1 LSTLSLPLLLAA
13 AAAFGWS
20 FCDLTRRVAAR
31 RMPAWP
37 LAVWVTLGAL
47 PILAAWCVA
56 EGAWR
61 LEPARYVGPGLGAI
75 GINLLANF
83 AFFRSLQLA
92 PLSVT
97 LPMLSLTPAFSLG
110 LGALVLG
117 EELEPRALAG
127 AALVVAG
134 AFLLAWRRGSGDG
147 AVRRLE
153 PGSLLMG
160 LVALA
165 WSTTLLLDKIAMR
178 HAAPPLHALI
188 VHGGVALAGLAV
200 LAARRQLA
208 TLCTVRGNAGL
219 LAATV
224 AFSVFAF
231 GAQLYAVRDLPI
243 GLVDTLKRAVG
254 GALAVVWDRAFF
266 GEPVTAGKAL
276 AVALLSVGV
285 ALLTL

>member
-1 LSTLSLPLLLAA
+1 MSTLSLPLLLAA

-47 PILAAWCVA
+47 PILAVWCVA
-56 EGAWR
+56 EDAWR
-61 LEPARYVGPGLGAI
+61 LEPARYLGPGLGAI

-110 LGALVLG
+110 LGALVLS
-117 EELEPRALAG
+117 EELESRALAG

-134 AFLLAWRRGSGDG
+134 AFLLAWRRGGG
-147 AVRRLE
+147 VGVTRRFE

-165 WSTTLLLDKIAMR
+165 WSTTLLLDKIALR
-178 HAAPPLHALI
+178 HADPPLHALI

-200 LAARRQLA
+200 LAARRELA
-208 TLCTVRGNAGL
+208 ALGTVRGNAGL

-224 AFSVFAF
+224 AFSVLAF

-243 GLVDTLKRAVG
+243 
-254 GALAVVWDRAFF
+254 
-266 GEPVTAGKAL
+266 
-276 AVALLSVGV
+276 
-285 ALLTL
+285 

>member
-37 LAVWVTLGAL
+37 LSVWVTLGAL
-47 PILAAWCVA
+47 PILAGWCV
-56 EGAWR
+56 EQRAWWI
-61 LEPARYVGPGLGAI
+61 EPASYLAPGFGAI
-75 GINLLANF
+75 AINLGANF

-110 LGALVLG
+110 LGALFLD
-117 EELEPRALAG
+117 ERLAPRALAG
-127 AALVVAG
+127 AALVVGG
-134 AFLLAWRRGSGDG
+134 AFLLAWRRGGG
-147 AVRRLE
+147 ALRGFE

-165 WSTTLLLDKIAMR
+165 WSTTLLLDKVAMT

-188 VHGGVALAGLAV
+188 VHAGVALAGIGV
-200 LAARRQLA
+200 LAARREVH
-208 TLCTVRGNAGL
+208 TLSAIRGNIGL
-219 LAATV
+219 LVATV

-254 GALAVVWDRAFF
+254 GVAAVIWDRTFF
-266 GEPVTAGKAL
+266 GEPVTVGKL
-276 AVALLSVGV
+276 AAVGLMTGGV

>member
-1 LSTLSLPLLLAA
+1 MAALPLPLLLAA
-13 AAAFGWS
+13 VAALSWS
-20 FCDLTRRVAAR
+20 FCDLTRRILAR
-31 RMPAWP
+31 RMPAWA
-37 LAVWVTLGAL
+37 LSVWVTLGAL
-47 PILAAWCVA
+47 PILVIWCL
-56 EGAWR
+56 EQGAWR
-61 LEPARYVGPGLGAI
+61 IEPAAYLAPGLGAI
-75 GINLLANF
+75 GINLFANF

-110 LGALVLG
+110 LGALFLG
-117 EELEPRALAG
+117 ERLESRALAG
-127 AALVVAG
+127 AGLVVAG
-134 AFLLAWRRGSGDG
+134 AFLLAWRRAGGQ
-147 AVRRLE
+147 AWRFE

-165 WSTTLLLDKIAMR
+165 WSMTLLLDKVAMR

-188 VHGGVALAGLAV
+188 VHGGVALAGLVV
-200 LAARRQLA
+200 LAARRELA
-208 TLCTVRGNAGL
+208 SLGSIRGSGGL

-224 AFSVFAF
+224 AFSVLAF

-266 GEPVTAGKAL
+266 GEPVTTGKLA
-276 AVALLSVGV
+276 AVALLSAGV